1 MARSTQ
7 TKPSK
12 GPRRDTESPS
22 GGNRTV
28 VFLLAGLTALAVLG
42 IVAFAVL
49 SAAGGEDA
57 GNFTPNDEGLL
68 PVGSEA
74 PAFTA
79 ETVGDGE
86 ISVGGGSAGAT
97 MLVFFATWCPH
108 CNNEAPITSD
118 LEGRYEDLRVVM
130 IGIDSED
137 DPEKVREFVE
147 RYDIVGP
154 AVYQPSLGS
163 TYQVSGYPTTYV
175 LDGNDTIV
183 AVHSGEAPSSV
194 YEGWIE
200 EALGSG

>member
-1 MARSTQ
+1 MARSMQ
-7 TKPSK
+7 TKPGK
-12 GPRRDTESPS
+12 GPRGDTESPS

-74 PAFTA
+74 PSFTA
-79 ETVGDGE
+79 EIVEGGEVSVGD
-86 ISVGGGSAGAT
+86 GSAGAT

-108 CNNEAPITSD
+108 CNNEAPIISD

-147 RYDIVGP
+147 RYDIAGP
-154 AVYQPSLGS
+154 AVYQPFLGS
-163 TYQVSGYPTTYV
+163 TYQVSG
-175 LDGNDTIV
+175 
-183 AVHSGEAPSSV
+183 
-194 YEGWIE
+194 
-200 EALGSG
+200 